1 MNFGDEIYKQKF
13 AEMYQ
18 EYHMVLRSIA
28 YRSNIPK
35 EEIEDIIHDTFLAYA
50 RSDYS
55 MELPEEDRKKL
66 LIRML
71 KNRCIDYH
79 RSVKRHGLCSMDDA
93 WYYRDEFFDADQGPE
108 MVDKMIGNEKCRA
121 LLKEIDEM
129 PKNWKEI
136 VVLKMLE
143 GRPTEE
149 VCSILNISEK
159 ACYSRIARIRKYLD
173 KLIKDDNWP

>member
-1 MNFGDEIYKQKF
+1 
-13 AEMYQ
+13 
-18 EYHMVLRSIA
+18 
-28 YRSNIPK
+28 
-35 EEIEDIIHDTFLAYA
+35 
-50 RSDYS
+50 
-55 MELPEEDRKKL
+55 
-66 LIRML
+66 
-71 KNRCIDYH
+71 
-79 RSVKRHGLCSMDDA
+79 
-93 WYYRDEFFDADQGPE
+93 
-108 MVDKMIGNEKCRA
+108 
-121 LLKEIDEM
+121 M

>member
-35 EEIEDIIHDTFLAYA
+35 EE
-50 RSDYS
+50 
-55 MELPEEDRKKL
+55 PEEDRKKL

-93 WYYRDEFFDADQGPE
+93 WYYQDEFFDADQGPE

-159 ACYSRIARIRKYLD
+159 ACYSRIARIPELRTGACAVFY
-173 KLIKDDNWP
+173 

>member
-93 WYYRDEFFDADQGPE
+93 
-108 MVDKMIGNEKCRA
+108 
-121 LLKEIDEM
+121 
-129 PKNWKEI
+129 
-136 VVLKMLE
+136 
-143 GRPTEE
+143 
-149 VCSILNISEK
+149 
-159 ACYSRIARIRKYLD
+159 
-173 KLIKDDNWP
+173 